1 MGVIPDLLV
10 SGVGLGAILGL
21 LSFGFALSYWPS
33 RQFHFAYAGVV
44 VVASYAYW
52 SLTSHRVAW
61 PIALVATLVVSGA
74 VGVGCYI
81 FVYQRLADPGAI
93 FLAGFALSLI
103 ITNAIQWGFGS
114 VPSLVQLPFASL
126 GNVIQI
132 HGLRIPILVIAEL
145 VLFLVIVIGIS
156 LVIHKSRIGVGVRA
170 VSSDPDLAQ
179 ASGISANRL
188 LISAYI
194 VGSLVAALGSVLLAY
209 QSGINANDGF
219 NPMLFAING
228 MLVGG
233 RRSFGGAAFG
243 GFVLGLIL
251 QLSLWKLPSAWQTTI
266 AFVVLVLIVLIRP
279 QGIFGRKVE
288 A

>member
-1 MGVIPDLLV
+1 MGVIPNLLV

-61 PIALVATLVVSGA
+61 PIALAATLVVSGA
-74 VGVGCYI
+74 VGVACYLFI
-81 FVYQRLADPGAI
+81 YRRLADPGAV
-93 FLAGFALSLI
+93 FLSGFALSLI

-132 HGLRIPILVIAEL
+132 NGLRIPVLVIAEL
-145 VLFLVIVIGIS
+145 VLFLVVVTGIS
-156 LVIHKSRIGVGVRA
+156 LAIYKSRLGAGVRA

-179 ASGISANRL
+179 AAGVSSNRL
-188 LISAYI
+188 LITAYI
-194 VGSLVAALGSVLLAY
+194 AGSLVAALGSVLLAY
-209 QSGINANDGF
+209 QSGINTNDGF

-233 RRSFGGAAFG
+233 RRSFGGAAVG
-243 GFVLGLIL
+243 GFMLGLIL

-266 AFVVLVLIVLIRP
+266 AFIVLVIIVLIRP